1 MNDGWREGAG
11 RDVTIETW
19 QHCGIIYYTVLP
31 SFYLYGR
38 DELDD
43 RPKQVRKWII
53 CSGAIESAALAHCHD
68 ERGSEGLTRKTLGQ
82 SVG

>member
-1 MNDGWREGAG
+1 M
-11 RDVTIETW
+11 
-19 QHCGIIYYTVLP
+19 LP

-82 SVG
+82 SVGWVKTESDFKTEIEVIRQSYPEL